1 MTATVHL
8 IAPEDFDDLGRPS
21 GGNHYDRQLASGLA
35 DLGWQVSPH
44 RVPGRWPWPDAIELD
59 RLNRVLAAIPDGSLV
74 LVDGLIGSTL
84 PDVVVPVARRLRLA
98 MLVHMPLGGAPL
110 GHEVNDADTL
120 EATVLAA
127 VAAVVTVSAWSRD
140 TLLKRYRLAPERVHV
155 ALPGTDPA
163 DLAAPTPAGDRLV
176 CVAAVT
182 RHKGH
187 DTLVDALDRIAHLR
201 WRCSC
206 VGPLDREP
214 EFVASVRRRLG
225 VSPIADRV
233 TLAGQRIGPELAETY
248 GATDLAV
255 LASRVESYGM
265 VVTEA
270 LSRGIPV
277 VASSVGGVPE
287 AVGTLPDGRRP
298 GLLVQPDEPAALA
311 AALTDWLSDARM
323 RSDLRRAARERRT
336 ALPGWAS
343 TARRVDAVLK
353 EISS

>member
-1 MTATVHL
+1 MTWTVHL
-8 IAPEDFDDLGRPS
+8 IAPEDFDDLARPS
-21 GGNHYDRQLASGLA
+21 GGNHYDRRLASGLA
-35 DLGWQVSPH
+35 DLGWQVRPH
-44 RVPGRWPWPDAIELD
+44 RIPGRWPWPDAIELD
-59 RLNRVLAAIPDGSLV
+59 RLNRILAAIPGGSLV
-74 LVDGLIGSTL
+74 LVDGLIGSTV
-84 PDVVVPVARRLRLA
+84 PDVVVPAARRLRLA

-110 GHEVNDADTL
+110 GHEVDDADAL
-120 EATVLAA
+120 EATALAA

-140 TLLKRYRLAPERVHV
+140 TLLTRYPLAPEEVHI
-155 ALPGTDPA
+155 AQPGADPA
-163 DLAAPTPAGDRLV
+163 VLAPPTPAGDRLV

-201 WRCSC
+201 WRCTC

-214 EFVASVRRRLG
+214 EFVADLRRRLG
-225 VSPIADRV
+225 ASPINDRV
-233 TLAGQRIGPELAETY
+233 TLAGQRIGPQLAETY
-248 GATDLAV
+248 AATDLAIV
-255 LASRVESYGM
+255 ASRVESYGM

-277 VASSVGGVPE
+277 LASSVGGVPE

-311 AALTDWLSDARM
+311 AALSDWLSDSQLRC
-323 RSDLRRAARERRT
+323 DLRRAARERRA
-336 ALPGWAS
+336 ALPGWES